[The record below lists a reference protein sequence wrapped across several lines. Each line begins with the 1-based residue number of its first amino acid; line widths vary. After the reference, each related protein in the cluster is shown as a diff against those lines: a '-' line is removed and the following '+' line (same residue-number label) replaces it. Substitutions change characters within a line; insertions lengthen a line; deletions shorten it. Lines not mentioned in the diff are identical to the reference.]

1 VAVLTRHVILFIL
14 LLLVACLVHGQ
25 KQNLFD
31 SLVQAKM
38 ELIMLK
44 KDTTSTGKEIRDLR
58 KMLALFTTQDSLRTE
73 MVVLR
78 ARLAIEEIK
87 NMDATTRINELRAEN
102 RKLKKKLFIEA
113 GATVVVALTSVYLLL
128 K

>member
-1 VAVLTRHVILFIL
+1 
-14 LLLVACLVHGQ
+14 
-25 KQNLFD
+25 
-31 SLVQAKM
+31 M
-38 ELIMLK
+38 ELMLLK

-78 ARLAIEEIK
+78 ARLALEEIK
-87 NMDATTRINELRAEN
+87 NMDATTRINELRNEN

>member
-1 VAVLTRHVILFIL
+1 
-14 LLLVACLVHGQ
+14 
-25 KQNLFD
+25 
-31 SLVQAKM
+31 M

-102 RKLKKKLFIEA
+102 KKLKKKLFIEA

>member
-1 VAVLTRHVILFIL
+1 
-14 LLLVACLVHGQ
+14 
-25 KQNLFD
+25 
-31 SLVQAKM
+31 M

>member
-1 VAVLTRHVILFIL
+1 
-14 LLLVACLVHGQ
+14 
-25 KQNLFD
+25 
-31 SLVQAKM
+31 
-38 ELIMLK
+38 MLK

-78 ARLAIEEIK
+78 ARLALEEIK

-102 RKLKKKLFIEA
+102 KKLKKKLFIEA

>member
-1 VAVLTRHVILFIL
+1 
-14 LLLVACLVHGQ
+14 VHGQ

-31 SLVQAKM
+31 SLVSAKM
-38 ELIMLK
+38 ELMLLK

-78 ARLAIEEIK
+78 ARLALEEIK
-87 NMDATTRINELRAEN
+87 NMDATTRINELRNEN

>member
-1 VAVLTRHVILFIL
+1 
-14 LLLVACLVHGQ
+14 
-25 KQNLFD
+25 
-31 SLVQAKM
+31 M

-78 ARLAIEEIK
+78 ARLALEEIK

-102 RKLKKKLFIEA
+102 KKLKKKLFIEA

>member
-1 VAVLTRHVILFIL
+1 
-14 LLLVACLVHGQ
+14 
-25 KQNLFD
+25 
-31 SLVQAKM
+31 
-38 ELIMLK
+38 MLK

-87 NMDATTRINELRAEN
+87 NMDATTRINELRTEN